1 MRSTLNHRR
10 EVINLSDIL
19 TLGLAKQLSQL
30 LLTQSEGFDVPGG
43 DSGGHDVLGNALWT
57 VSAFPLFR
65 LTSQFVMSN
74 LRLGVNSSQFV
85 TTFCLLHPMRSQ
97 FATA

>member
-30 LLTQSEGFDVPGG
+30 LLTQSQGFDVPGG

-57 VSAFPLFR
+57 VSAGQRKPIRGLALR
-65 LTSQFVMSN
+65 DLSSVISSLMASN
-74 LRLGVNSSQFV
+74 TWENCSS
-85 TTFCLLHPMRSQ
+85 
-97 FATA
+97 